1 MQEIENSI
9 EIERKIDNFA
19 VQTINDVEKKSKI
32 LLTAVGQITDVSNL
46 RKWYWKKYQWFR
58 RHYKKS
64 KSSRNWF
71 FKKTESLVC
80 LIL

>member
-1 MQEIENSI
+1 MQGIENSI

-46 RKWYWKKYQWFR
+46 RK
-58 RHYKKS
+58 
-64 KSSRNWF
+64 
-71 FKKTESLVC
+71 
-80 LIL
+80 